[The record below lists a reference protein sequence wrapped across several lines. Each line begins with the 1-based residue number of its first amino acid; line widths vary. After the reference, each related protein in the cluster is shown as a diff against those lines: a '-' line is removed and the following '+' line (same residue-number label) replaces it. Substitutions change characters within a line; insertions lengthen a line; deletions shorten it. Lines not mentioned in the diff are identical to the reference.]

1 MCLCCSTRHMLCP
14 LSHCAH
20 AHGAGIIHAVA
31 RSYVRLHTMCV
42 YAVYDYDYYYSRA
55 RVTSARVSC
64 AYAMSSMGLCA
75 YACVCLC
82 PHTFTTCIP
91 RELVYEI
98 PAAQVSMLLLQQHLI
113 SRVCY
118 AYTIRRYDGE
128 CFVLFNVQ
136 FVCICYAICYACVA
150 RHDYDGI

>member
-1 MCLCCSTRHMLCP
+1 
-14 LSHCAH
+14 
-20 AHGAGIIHAVA
+20 
-31 RSYVRLHTMCV
+31 
-42 YAVYDYDYYYSRA
+42 
-55 RVTSARVSC
+55 
-64 AYAMSSMGLCA
+64 MGLCA

-98 PAAQVSMLLLQQHLI
+98 PAAQVSMLLQQHLI

-118 AYTIRRYDGE
+118 AYTIRRYDDRSDGE

-136 FVCICYAICYACVA
+136 FVCICYAICLRVSRGTITMGFKPLNLSRTRAFGRPTYEIRTNFTTVTKLSEHYTFNLNICVCC
-150 RHDYDGI
+150 YCCLSS